1 MTEKEKQLRSNI
13 EVVFSYART
22 YIANTK
28 PAAENEM
35 LVMIN
40 LKAEILE
47 QLNLIQ
53 NKEES
58 ILEPEPVT
66 EPKKKVPEKV

>member
-47 QLNLIQ
+47 QLNLIVM
-53 NKEES
+53 N
-58 ILEPEPVT
+58 
-66 EPKKKVPEKV
+66 